1 MHKKQTDHGKNNRI
15 VKNKMGE
22 KFITKKKDEIGTS
35 FPTILNLVSYL
46 LVFILF
52 TFLFYFTFL
61 SFSNIFNLL

>member
-35 FPTILNLVSYL
+35 FPTI
-46 LVFILF
+46 
-52 TFLFYFTFL
+52 
-61 SFSNIFNLL
+61 